1 MAQTETYSRR
11 RGRARR
17 IAGGA
22 MAFVFALAGLALG
35 LVALGAGLLNIAP
48 LRHALLQFA
57 LDAVNSGGTKVEIGD
72 IGGAWPAR
80 LRLEGLTIA
89 DAQGTWL
96 RLDEAELDWRP
107 FALWQGQ
114 FHATRLDVTRLD
126 VERLPE
132 GGEESTADGG
142 FSLTALPFEIVLDS
156 FETKDISLGAPL
168 IGEAVA
174 FEASGALAMTR
185 GGSALTLHARRT
197 DETPGRI
204 DADISFVNGPERG
217 RLRIDAED
225 GSKDKPGIAA
235 ALTGMREFA
244 HVTLT
249 AEGQSLAGLM
259 TGRATLDAK
268 EALTLDAKAHG
279 GIAENTNLNLAV
291 EATGSLVAENLGFA
305 AAAGEAAPRRARIE
319 SKIAARKAGSYQIEM
334 LRAEAG
340 ALALTGS
347 GMVDAAGEARRWTID
362 AEGTLTG
369 LGRVAGLEDATLL
382 DVAGWQIKGDTDS
395 GFTQVSIGE
404 ALLKVEAGAARF
416 TGEMT
421 DGEEGFS
428 IAGAGQAE
436 IADLAPF
443 GEIIGQR
450 MAGTG
455 RFAMSGLRYDESGGE
470 AGFTLETSAIETG
483 DESLDALLAEGVRGK
498 ADLAFGADG
507 GFSASGIALD
517 AAQGFMASGQ
527 FSLGANGALDG
538 DVRVEAKEIG
548 GIAAG
553 AASGALEA
561 TALLSGSMERPGLA
575 LDAALANGTLGGMDA
590 REARLKA
597 DINQGKGP
605 VSFTMKGAD
614 GTARL
619 DTDLT
624 LPPEGGARFE
634 RIDARLFGAR
644 LQGDMAVSDAGLLTG
659 RLAGERVALQPL
671 TALAGIAMEGSA
683 AIEIALH
690 AQEGEQ
696 SAQARL
702 TSRKIDMQLTDS
714 VTLERVDAE
723 ASVSDA
729 FGKGMLDARVSAEG
743 GGSGNTRFTEITAS
757 AKGPFER
764 IAISAALR
772 GERLTLEA
780 EPVAL
785 NAEALYEPASL
796 TLSRFEAQVGE
807 ANAVLASPATVELK
821 EGLTRIKSLALDFS
835 GPKGPGRLDAS
846 LALRPRA
853 VTIDVTL
860 ATLPVEL
867 VVPFL
872 PMEAVGGTISGE
884 AGLDTGRER
893 GQFNLS
899 FEEVVLT
906 EAGLDR
912 LPPFGAT
919 LNATWAARRLEI
931 SARARGISKEP
942 FMLDGSLPLVRDPQ
956 GAWPVAAAHG
966 PVEASF
972 TWQGPMA
979 SLMALA
985 DLPGQRLTGDTDV
998 ALRAEG
1004 DISAPLVSGQ
1014 ATLRNGTFENF
1025 ETGTAMRDL
1034 DITVEGEL
1042 SERLRFTMSARDA
1055 GQGRLEAEGTV
1066 SLAPDAAEAVNM
1078 RVQLDK
1084 MEMVRRRDLL
1094 LGMDG
1099 TLTLTGHALPA
1110 SLDEPLRLEGELT
1123 TTTARFRIPDRIG
1136 GGVPHIDVIE
1146 VQGPGEEVVEDAQ
1159 ETPPLP
1165 MMLDVTLAIGS
1176 PPAQV
1181 TGRGVNS
1188 LWTGSVKASGLAED
1202 PVLDGKLTAERGT
1215 LDFAGKT
1222 FTLKRGSVIF
1232 TGEKPIDPRIDIALV
1247 YSRNDFSATVGVD
1260 GRGSS
1265 PEIDLTSEPSLPRD
1279 EIISRI
1285 LFGKNA
1291 GELSAFEA
1299 AQLANT
1305 AAELSGG
1312 GVGGFGLLSNIQNE
1326 LGLDV
1331 LRVDTG
1337 ASGGTTVSAGKYLR
1351 EGVYVGVEQ
1360 GALASDSNV
1369 KIEVDITDNISV
1381 DTKIGNDASSDV
1393 GVNWKWDY

>member
-1 MAQTETYSRR
+1 MAETQTYPPR

-17 IAGGA
+17 IAGAA
-22 MAFVFALAGLALG
+22 MALVFALAGLALA

-48 LRHALLQFA
+48 LRHALLEFA
-57 LDAVNSGGTKVEIGD
+57 LDAVNSGETKVEIGD
-72 IGGAWPAR
+72 IGGTWPAR

-107 FALWQGQ
+107 LALWQGQ
-114 FHATRLDVTRLD
+114 FHATRLDVRGLD
-126 VERLPE
+126 VARLPE

-142 FSLTALPFEIVLDS
+142 FSFPALPFEIVLDS
-156 FETKDISLGAPL
+156 FETEGVSIGQPV

-174 FEASGALAMTR
+174 FEASGAVAMTR

-197 DETPGRI
+197 DATPGRI
-204 DADISFVNGPERG
+204 DADLTYVNGPERG
-217 RLRIDAED
+217 RLKINVED
-225 GSKDKPGIAA
+225 GSKDRPGIAA
-235 ALTGMREFA
+235 ALTGMQELA

-259 TGRATLDAK
+259 TGRATLDAG

-305 AAAGEAAPRRARIE
+305 AAPGEAAPRRARIE
-319 SKIAARKAGSYQIEM
+319 SKIAARAAGSYHLEM

-340 ALALTGS
+340 PLVLTGS
-347 GMVDAAGEARRWTID
+347 GMADAAGEARWTID

-369 LGRVAGLEDATLL
+369 LGALL
-382 DVAGWQIKGDTDS
+382 DIETRNLLETVGWRLKGETDD
-395 GFTQVSIGE
+395 GLTE
-404 ALLKVEAGAARF
+404 ATIDEAAVKTEAGVARL

-421 DGEEGFS
+421 NGEEGFAIS
-428 IAGAGQAE
+428 GEGQAE
-436 IADLAPF
+436 ITDLAPL
-443 GEIIGQR
+443 GELAGQR
-450 MAGTG
+450 LNGT
-455 RFAMSGLRYDESGGE
+455 AALAVSNLHYDEEGGK

-483 DESLDALLAEGVRGK
+483 DESLDALLAEGVQGQ
-498 ADLAFGADG
+498 ADIAFGADG
-507 GFSASGIALD
+507 AFSLSGVTLD
-517 AAQGFMASGQ
+517 AAQGFTASGQ

-538 DVRVEAKEIG
+538 DVRVEAREIG

-671 TALAGIAMEGSA
+671 AALAGIAMDGRA
-683 AIEIALH
+683 AIEIALD
-690 AQEGEQ
+690 APEGKQ

-702 TSRKIDMQLTDS
+702 TSRKIDIQLTDS
-714 VTLERVDAE
+714 VTLERVDAK

-729 FGKGMLDARVSAEG
+729 FGEGTLDAHVSAEG
-743 GGSGNTRFTEITAS
+743 GGSGNTRFTEITAN
-757 AKGPFER
+757 AKGRFER
-764 IAISAALR
+764 IAVSAALR

-785 NAEALYEPASL
+785 DAEALYEPAGL
-796 TLSRFEAQVGE
+796 TLSRFEAQVGK

-821 EGLTRIKSLALDFS
+821 EGLTRIKSLALDFN

-853 VTIDVTL
+853 VTIDATL

-872 PMEAVGGTISGE
+872 PVEAVGGTISGTAE
-884 AGLDTGRER
+884 LDTGRER
-893 GQFNLS
+893 GQVNLS
-899 FEEVVLT
+899 FEEVVLA
-906 EAGLDR
+906 EAGLDT

-919 LNATWAARRLEI
+919 LDGTWAKRRLEI

-942 FMLDGSLPLVRDPQ
+942 FVLDGSLPLVRDPQ
-956 GAWPVAAAHG
+956 GAWPVPAARG
-966 PVEASF
+966 PVEASL

-1034 DITVEGEL
+1034 EISAEGER

-1078 RVQLDK
+1078 RAQLDK
-1084 MEMVRRRDLL
+1084 MEMVRRRDLVL
-1094 LGMDG
+1094 SMEG

-1110 SLDEPLRLEGELT
+1110 NLEEPLRLEGELT

-1146 VQGPGEEVVEDAQ
+1146 VQGPGEDVVEDPQ

-1165 MMLDVTLAIGS
+1165 MMLDVTLRIGS

-1285 LFGKNA
+1285 LFGKNV

>member
-1 MAQTETYSRR
+1 MAQAQTYSRE

-17 IAGGA
+17 IASA
-22 MAFVFALAGLALG
+22 ATALVFALAGLALA

-57 LDAVNSGGTKVEIGD
+57 LDAVNSGETIIAVEEL
-72 IGGAWPAR
+72 GGAWPTR
-80 LRLEGLTIA
+80 LRLEGLTVA

-107 FALWQGQ
+107 AALWQGQ
-114 FHATRLDVTRLD
+114 FHATRLDVTGLD
-126 VERLPE
+126 VARLPE
-132 GGEESTADGG
+132 GGEESPADGG
-142 FSLTALPFEIVLDS
+142 FSPTALPFEIVLDS
-156 FETKDISLGAPL
+156 FETKEISLGAPL

-174 FEASGALAMTR
+174 FEAEGALSMTR
-185 GGSALTLHARRT
+185 GGSALTLQARRT
-197 DETPGRI
+197 DATPGRI
-204 DADISFVNGPERG
+204 DADISYVNGPERG
-217 RLRIDAED
+217 RLKIDAED
-225 GSKDKPGIAA
+225 GGTGKPGIAA

-244 HVTLT
+244 HVTLA

-259 TGRATLDAK
+259 TGRATLDAGA
-268 EALTLDAKAHG
+268 ALALDAKVHG
-279 GIAENTNLNLAV
+279 GIAESTNLNIAV
-291 EATGSLVAENLGFA
+291 EAAGSLVADNLGFA
-305 AAAGEAAPRRARIE
+305 SAPGEAAPRRARVE

-334 LRAEAG
+334 LNAEAG

-347 GMVDAAGEARRWTID
+347 GMVVTPAQARWALD

-369 LGRVAGLEDATLL
+369 LGRVAGLEDAALL
-382 DVAGWQIKGDTDS
+382 DAAGWRVKGETDS

-404 ALLKVEAGAARF
+404 AVLKTEVGIARF
-416 TGEMT
+416 SGEMT
-421 DGEEGFS
+421 DDEDGFA
-428 IAGAGQAE
+428 IAGEGRAE
-436 IADLAPF
+436 ITDLAPL
-443 GEIIGQR
+443 GEMAGQR
-450 MAGTG
+450 MTG
-455 RFAMSGLRYDESGGE
+455 KGMLTLSDLRYGETGGT
-470 AGFTLETSAIETG
+470 AGIALETSAIETG
-483 DESLDALLAEGVRGK
+483 DESLDALLAEGLRGK

-507 GFSASGIALD
+507 GLSASGVTLK
-517 AAQGFMASGQ
+517 AAQGFAAEGQ
-527 FSLGANGALDG
+527 FSLGAGGALDG
-538 DVRVEAKEIG
+538 EARIAADEIS

-553 AASGALEA
+553 AAAGALDA
-561 TALLSGSMERPGLA
+561 TALLSGRVAAPGLA
-575 LDAALANGTLGGMDA
+575 LDAALTKGMLGGMDA

-597 DINQGKGP
+597 DISQGKGP

-624 LPPEGGARFE
+624 LPPEGGVRFE
-634 RIDARLFGAR
+634 RIDANLFGAG
-644 LQGDMAVSDAGLLTG
+644 LQGGMAVSDAGLLTG
-659 RLAGERVALQPL
+659 RIAGERVALQPL
-671 TALAGIAMEGSA
+671 GALAGVAMEGSA
-683 AIEIALH
+683 AIEIVLDALDGK
-690 AQEGEQ
+690 QN
-696 SAQARL
+696 AQARL
-702 TSRKIDMQLTDS
+702 TSRKIDMQLTGS
-714 VTLERVDAE
+714 VTLERVEAE

-729 FGKGMLDARVSAEG
+729 FGKGGLDARVSAEG
-743 GGSGNTRFTEITAS
+743 GGSGNTRFTEIAAG

-772 GERLTLEA
+772 GERLTAEA

-785 NAEALYEPASL
+785 DAEALYEPAGL
-796 TLSRFEAQVGE
+796 TLDRFEAQVGE
-807 ANAVLASPATVELK
+807 ARAALASPATAELK
-821 EGLTRIKSLALDFS
+821 EGLTRIKSLALDFN

-853 VTIDVTL
+853 ATLTATL

-872 PMEAVGGTISGE
+872 PMEAVDGTISGE
-884 AGLDTGRER
+884 AALDTGSER
-893 GQFNLS
+893 GRVNLS
-899 FEEVVLT
+899 FEDVVLT
-906 EAGLDR
+906 DAGPDR
-912 LPPFGAT
+912 LPAFGAT
-919 LNATWAARRLEI
+919 LEAAWAKRRLEI

-956 GAWPVAAAHG
+956 GAWPMPAARG
-966 PVEASF
+966 PIEASL

-979 SLMALA
+979 SAMALA

-1004 DISAPLVSGQ
+1004 DISAPLVSGR

-1034 DITVEGEL
+1034 DIAVEGER

-1055 GQGRLEAEGTV
+1055 GQGRIEAEGTV
-1066 SLAPDAAEAVNM
+1066 SLAADAAEAVSM
-1078 RVQLDK
+1078 RARLDR

-1099 TLTLTGHALPA
+1099 TLTLTGEALPA
-1110 SLDEPLRLEGELT
+1110 SLAAPLRLEGELT
-1123 TTTARFRIPDRIG
+1123 TTTARFRIPERIG
-1136 GGVPHIDVIE
+1136 GGVPHIDTIE
-1146 VQGPGEEVVEDAQ
+1146 VQGPDEEVVDDPQ

-1165 MMLDVTLAIGS
+1165 MVLDMTLRIGT

-1188 LWTGSVKASGLAED
+1188 LWTGSVRMTGLAED
-1202 PVLDGKLTAERGT
+1202 PVLDGTLTAERGT

-1232 TGEKPIDPRIDIALV
+1232 SGETPIDPRIDIALV
-1247 YSRNDFSATVGVD
+1247 YSRSGFSATAGVS

-1265 PEIDLTSEPSLPRD
+1265 PAIGLTSEPPLPRD

-1285 LFGKNA
+1285 LFEKKT

-1312 GVGGFGLLSNIQNE
+1312 GGGFGLLNSIQNE

-1369 KIEVDITDNISV
+1369 KVEVDITDNISV
-1381 DTKIGNDASSDV
+1381 DTKLGNDASSDV

>member
-1 MAQTETYSRR
+1 MARAETYSRE
-11 RGRARR
+11 RGRTRR
-17 IAGGA
+17 IAGA
-22 MAFVFALAGLALG
+22 VMALVFMLAGFALA

-48 LRHALLQFA
+48 LRHALLQIA
-57 LDAVNSGGTKVEIGD
+57 LDAVNSGETKVEIGD

-107 FALWQGQ
+107 LALWQGQ
-114 FHATRLDVTRLD
+114 FHATRLDVTGLD
-126 VERLPE
+126 VARLPE

-156 FETKDISLGAPL
+156 FETKGISIGQPV

-174 FEASGALAMTR
+174 FEAEGALAMTR
-185 GGSALTLHARRT
+185 GGSALTLQARRT

-204 DADISFVNGPERG
+204 DADISYVNGPERG
-217 RLRIDAED
+217 RLKIDAED

-235 ALTGMREFA
+235 ALTGMREFD

-259 TGRATLDAK
+259 TGRARLDAG

-279 GIAENTNLNLAV
+279 GIAENTNLNVAV
-291 EATGSLVAENLGFA
+291 DAAGTLVAETLDFA
-305 AAAGEAAPRRARIE
+305 AVPGGAAPRHARIE
-319 SKIAARKAGSYQIEM
+319 GKIAAREAGSYHIEM
-334 LRAEAG
+334 LNAEAG

-347 GMVDAAGEARRWTID
+347 GMVEAPAQARWTLD

-369 LGRVAGLEDATLL
+369 LGRVAGLEDASLL
-382 DVAGWQIKGDTDS
+382 DAAGWQIKGDTDS

-404 ALLKVEAGAARF
+404 AVLKTEVGIARF
-416 TGEMT
+416 SGEMT
-421 DGEEGFS
+421 DGEDGFA
-428 IAGAGQAE
+428 IAGDGRAE
-436 IADLAPF
+436 ITDLAPL
-443 GEIIGQR
+443 GEMAGQR
-450 MAGTG
+450 LTG
-455 RFAMSGLRYDESGGE
+455 KGMLTVAGLRYDETGGA
-470 AGFTLETSAIETG
+470 AGVALETSAIETG
-483 DESLDALLAEGVRGK
+483 DESLDALLAEGLRGK

-507 GFSASGIALD
+507 GFSASGVTLK
-517 AAQGFMASGQ
+517 AAQGFTAEGQ
-527 FSLGANGALDG
+527 FSLDAGGALDG
-538 DVRVEAKEIG
+538 EARIAADEIS

-553 AASGALEA
+553 VASGALDA

-575 LDAALANGTLGGMDA
+575 LDAALTKGTLGGMDA

-597 DINQGKGP
+597 DISQGKGP

-634 RIDARLFGAR
+634 RIDANLFGAR
-644 LQGDMAVSDAGLLTG
+644 LQGDMAVSDAGLLSG

-671 TALAGIAMEGSA
+671 GALAGIAMEGSA
-683 AIEIALH
+683 AIEIALD
-690 AQEGEQ
+690 AQGGKQ

-702 TSRKIDMQLTDS
+702 TSRKIDMQLTGS
-714 VTLERVDAE
+714 VTLERVEAE
-723 ASVSDA
+723 AKVSDA
-729 FGKGMLDARVSAEG
+729 FGDGVLDARVSAEG
-743 GGSGNTRFTEITAS
+743 GGSGNTRFTEMTAN
-757 AKGPFER
+757 AKGPFDR
-764 IAISAALR
+764 IVISAALR

-785 NAEALYEPASL
+785 DAEALYEPAGV

-807 ANAVLASPATVELK
+807 ARAALASPATVELK
-821 EGLTRIKSLALDFS
+821 EGLTRIKSLALDFN

-846 LALRPRA
+846 LTLRPRA
-853 VTIDVTL
+853 ATLTAML

-872 PMEAVGGTISGE
+872 PMEAVGGTISGK
-884 AGLDTGRER
+884 ADLDTGREG

-899 FEEVVLT
+899 FEDVVLT

-912 LPPFGAT
+912 LPAFGAT
-919 LNATWAARRLEI
+919 LDATWAKRRLEI

-956 GAWPVAAAHG
+956 GAWPVAAARG
-966 PVEASF
+966 PVEASL

-1004 DISAPLVSGQ
+1004 DISAPLVSGR

-1034 DITVEGEL
+1034 DITVEGER

-1055 GQGRLEAEGTV
+1055 GQGRIEAEGTV
-1066 SLAPDAAEAVNM
+1066 SLAADAADALSM

-1084 MEMVRRRDLL
+1084 MEMVRRRDLV

-1110 SLDEPLRLEGELT
+1110 SLEEPLRLEGELT

-1146 VQGPGEEVVEDAQ
+1146 VQGPGEEVVEDPQ

-1165 MMLDVTLAIGS
+1165 MVLDVTLRIGT

-1188 LWTGSVKASGLAED
+1188 LWTGAVTATGLVED

-1222 FTLKRGSVIF
+1222 FTLKRGSVAF
-1232 TGEKPIDPRIDIALV
+1232 AGEKPIDPNIDIALV
-1247 YSRNDFSATVGVD
+1247 YSRSDFSATVGVS
-1260 GRGSS
+1260 GHGSS
-1265 PEIDLTSEPSLPRD
+1265 PAIDLTSEPSLPRD

-1285 LFGKNA
+1285 LFGKNV

-1305 AAELSGG
+1305 AAELSGSG
-1312 GVGGFGLLSNIQNE
+1312 IGGFGLLSNIQNE

-1369 KIEVDITDNISV
+1369 KIEIDVTDNISV

>member
-1 MAQTETYSRR
+1 MAEMQTYSH
-11 RGRARR
+11 GRARR
-17 IAGGA
+17 IAGRA
-22 MAFVFALAGLALG
+22 MALVFALAGLALG

-48 LRHALLQFA
+48 IRHALLQFA
-57 LDAVNSGGTKVEIGD
+57 LDAVNSGETKIEIGD
-72 IGGAWPAR
+72 IGGTWPAR
-80 LRLEGLTIA
+80 LRLEGLTVA

-107 FALWQGQ
+107 LALWQGQ
-114 FHATRLDVTRLD
+114 FHATRLDVTGLD
-126 VERLPE
+126 VAWLPG
-132 GGEESTADGG
+132 GGEESAADGG
-142 FSLTALPFEIVLDS
+142 FSFPALPFEIVFDS
-156 FETKDISLGAPL
+156 FEATGVSIGQPV

-174 FEASGALAMTR
+174 FEASGAVAMTR

-197 DETPGRI
+197 DATPGRI

-217 RLRIDAED
+217 RLKIDAED
-225 GSKDKPGIAA
+225 GGEGKPGITA
-235 ALTGMREFA
+235 ALTGRRAFA
-244 HVTLT
+244 HVTLA
-249 AEGQSLAGLM
+249 AEGQTLAGLM
-259 TGRATLDAK
+259 TGRATLDAG
-268 EALTLDAKAHG
+268 EALKIDAKTHG
-279 GIAENTNLNLAV
+279 GVAENTNLNFAV
-291 EATGSLVAENLGFA
+291 ETTGTLVAETLDFA
-305 AAAGEAAPRRARIE
+305 TVPGEAAPRRARIE
-319 SKIAARKAGSYQIEM
+319 GKISARKAGSYHIER
-334 LRAEAG
+334 LNATAG

-347 GMVDAAGEARRWTID
+347 GMVEALAQTRWALD

-369 LGRVAGLEDATLL
+369 LGRVAGLEDATLP
-382 DVAGWQIKGDTDS
+382 DAAGWQIKGDTDS

-404 ALLKVEAGAARF
+404 AVLKTEAGTARF
-416 TGEMT
+416 SGEMT
-421 DGEEGFS
+421 NDEEGFA
-428 IAGAGQAE
+428 IAGEGQAE
-436 IADLAPF
+436 IADLAPL
-443 GEIIGQR
+443 GEIAGQR
-450 MAGTG
+450 MAGSG
-455 RFAMSGLRYDESGGE
+455 RLAVSGLRYDETGGE

-483 DESLDALLAEGVRGK
+483 DESLDALLADGVRGK
-498 ADLAFGADG
+498 ADIAFGADG

-517 AAQGFMASGQ
+517 AAQGFTASGQ

-538 DVRVEAKEIG
+538 EARIEADEIS

-553 AASGALEA
+553 AASGALAA
-561 TALLSGSMERPGLA
+561 TALLSGSVETPGLA
-575 LDAALANGTLGGMDA
+575 LDAALTKGKLGGMDA

-597 DINQGKGP
+597 DIRQGKGP

-634 RIDARLFGAR
+634 RIDANLFGAG
-644 LQGDMAVSDAGLLTG
+644 LQGGVAVSEAGLLTG
-659 RLAGERVALQPL
+659 KLAGEGVALQPL
-671 TALAGIAMEGSA
+671 GALAGIAMEGRA
-683 AIEIALH
+683 TIEIGLDARNG
-690 AQEGEQ
+690 AQN
-696 SAQARL
+696 AQARL
-702 TSRKIDMQLTDS
+702 VSSKIDMQLADS
-714 VTLERVDAE
+714 VTMERVEAE
-723 ASVSDA
+723 ASVSDV
-729 FGKGMLDARVSAEG
+729 FGEGAIDARVSAEG
-743 GGSGNTRFTEITAS
+743 GGSGNTRFTEMTAS

-764 IAISAALR
+764 IAISAVLR

-785 NAEALYEPASL
+785 DAEALYEPAGV
-796 TLSRFEAQVGE
+796 TLGRFEARAGR
-807 ANAVLASPATVELK
+807 ASAVLASPATVELK
-821 EGLTRIKSLALDFS
+821 EGLTRIKNLALDFS

-846 LALRPRA
+846 LTLRPRA
-853 VTIDVTL
+853 ATLDATL
-860 ATLPVEL
+860 AMLPVEL

-872 PMEAVGGTISGE
+872 PLEAVGGTISGDAE
-884 AGLDTGRER
+884 LDTGRER
-893 GQFNLS
+893 GQVSLS
-899 FEEVVLT
+899 FEDVVLA
-906 EAGLDR
+906 EAGLDKR
-912 LPPFGAT
+912 PPFGAT
-919 LNATWAARRLEI
+919 LDATWAKRRLEI

-956 GAWPVAAAHG
+956 GAWPMPAARG
-966 PVEASF
+966 PIEASL

-985 DLPGQRLTGDTDV
+985 DLPGQRLTGDTDI

-1034 DITVEGEL
+1034 EITVEGER

-1055 GQGRLEAEGTV
+1055 GQGRIEAEGTV
-1066 SLAPDAAEAVNM
+1066 SLAPGAAEAVSM
-1078 RVQLDK
+1078 RARLDK
-1084 MEMVRRRDLL
+1084 MEMVRRRDLV

-1099 TLTLTGHALPA
+1099 TLTLTGEALPA
-1110 SLDEPLRLEGELT
+1110 SLEMPLRLEGELT

-1146 VQGPGEEVVEDAQ
+1146 VQGPGEDIAEAPQ

-1165 MMLDVTLAIGS
+1165 MMLDVTLKIGA

-1188 LWTGSVKASGLAED
+1188 LWTGSVRTTGLAED
-1202 PVLDGKLTAERGT
+1202 PALEGELAAERGT

-1222 FTLKRGSVIF
+1222 FTLKRGRVTF
-1232 TGEKPIDPRIDIALV
+1232 TGEKPINPRIDIALV
-1247 YSRNDFSATVGVD
+1247 YARSDFSATVGVN

-1265 PEIDLTSEPSLPRD
+1265 PAIDLTSDPSLPRD

-1312 GVGGFGLLSNIQNE
+1312 GVGGFGLLTNMQNE

-1381 DTKIGNDASSDV
+1381 DTKLGNDASSDV